1 MEYEMISITQLNNLL
16 NKWIAD
22 ELEQGDNFIAK
33 ENDTYIAIDNFSGGF
48 LMEEFSTLAEAIKY
62 LEEGLK

>member
-1 MEYEMISITQLNNLL
+1 MEYEFISITQLHNLL

-48 LMEEFSTLAEAIKY
+48 LMEEFPTLTEAIKY